1 MRDREGSVYFSGV
14 CLRGFGV
21 DDPNLVVLVHE
32 VKAGVWHEV
41 VRTYSW
47 RSEVICLGHYAST
60 REGYASGIKDVRRPT
75 VMGDVHR
82 GTWCE
87 HSVRSC
93 LGGALGRVLHRDTSE
108 GGATTV
114 RMYYGKFVDR
124 TR

>member
-1 MRDREGSVYFSGV
+1 MRDSEGSVYFSGV
-14 CLRGFGV
+14 CFRGFGV
-21 DDPNLVVLVHE
+21 DDPDLVVLVHE

-41 VRTYSW
+41 VKTYSW
-47 RSEVICLGHYAST
+47 RSEVICLGYYAST
-60 REGYASGIKDVRRPT
+60 RESYASGIKDVRIPT

-82 GTWCE
+82 STWCE

-93 LGGALGRVLHRDTSE
+93 LGGALGRVLHCDASE

-114 RMYYGKFVDR
+114 CMDYGKFVDR